1 MTVFLLVLD
10 KPILGCWIATSHNG
24 CVHDDFHY
32 IYHSPKHLFNL
43 WPQTSHPILADGF
56 SLAHTEK
63 GFILWNESI
72 MLWFYKVHP
81 LSFKLH
87 ATHLINLSADFSSLV
102 KMFTLFPFSYIFLH
116 SFHYDF
122 LEMDFLGLEWSEE
135 LSV

>member
-1 MTVFLLVLD
+1 MLN
-10 KPILGCWIATSHNG
+10 SHLSQWL
-24 CVHDDFHY
+24 CSWWF
-32 IYHSPKHLFNL
+32 SLHLSQ
-43 WPQTSHPILADGF
+43 PQTSFQSVATDLPSYLGRWFFFGPHWKRWHLF
-56 SLAHTEK
+56 LL

-87 ATHLINLSADFSSLV
+87 ATHLINLSVDFSSLI

-122 LEMDFLGLEWSEE
+122 LEMDFFGLEWSEE